1 MTSAARFFQPTNR
14 LADSVDVRYGLSVD
28 TAAERGGQVVLNAGA
43 DMRKSVKDWVAE
55 IMRLSEQPDPD
66 KARLSWLANGILGVG
81 GAAGMMRLSRCGG
94 LFAHAVDLMGDR
106 WRPELGALY
115 GNAIGRLLDDTD
127 PVSSQEGMLA
137 SLEDMNRRLAVETP
151 AES

>member
-1 MTSAARFFQPTNR
+1 VTSAARFYTPTNR

-43 DMRKSVKDWVAE
+43 DMRKSVKEWVAE
-55 IMRLSEQPDPD
+55 VMRLSEQPDPD
-66 KARLSWLANGILGVG
+66 KAQLSWLANGILGVG

-94 LFAHAVDLMGDR
+94 LFAHAVDLMGDH